1 MAEAQPSKKRGG
13 HAYGRRT
20 TQLSNTAEQGEL
32 CLYTGHSLGRFST
45 HSMRYDSHQA
55 CVRCVAS
62 AREGRMSFDISR
74 LLKKYRKRALKF
86 WSQVDIGAPDE
97 AGIGKAASNVHNNQ
111 FSWSGGQEVRRSIIL
126 SGLLCG
132 SLGATLVIPGSKL
145 LAAISI
151 AVILFILFHKTL
163 ESCRP
168 RQLSRKF

>member
-86 WSQVDIGAPDE
+86 WSQVDIGAPDDCWNWE
-97 AGIGKAASNVHNNQ
+97 GCINKRTQHN
-111 FSWSGGQEVRRSIIL
+111 FHGGGQALLVRRSIIL

-132 SLGATLVIPGSKL
+132 SLGATLVIPGSNYL
-145 LAAISI
+145 
-151 AVILFILFHKTL
+151 
-163 ESCRP
+163 
-168 RQLSRKF
+168 RQ